1 MSEWISWDEASR
13 MTGLP
18 VPTIE
23 HATRVGRI
31 ERRPRHG
38 TRPSLDRDSVLAW
51 AEWYATERAAIDARR
66 RPKPTS
72 TRVRTYGPPPG
83 PGLWLTATAASA
95 RLGVS
100 ASTVRRLARQ
110 GDLVGHHGERLWVST
125 ASVEAHE
132 AEEARWVTHVEAAS
146 LIGCTRHD
154 VARLVDAG
162 ELAHRVAPRRR
173 PSIDREAAAAFRP
186 LWTERQE
193 ALQQAI
199 QERHAARRP
208 ATAPPDDGDV
218 WVSTA
223 TAALALGITP
233 NAVRQRVERG
243 TLPHRRTAAR
253 LWFRRGDVEAAAA
266 AQAFRARATQ
276 VPRSQ

>member
-13 MTGLP
+13 LTGLP

-51 AEWYATERAAIDARR
+51 AEWYAAERAAIEQRR
-66 RPKPTS
+66 RPKTTS
-72 TRVRTYGPPPG
+72 TRVRTYGPPPDSD
-83 PGLWLTATAASA
+83 LWMTAATASDH
-95 RLGVS
+95 LSVS
-100 ASTVRRLARQ
+100 ESTVRRLVRQ
-110 GDLVGHHGERLWVST
+110 GDLVGHQGERLWVSRD
-125 ASVEAHE
+125 SVEAHK
-132 AEEARWVTHVEAAS
+132 AEEARWVTHVEAAE
-146 LIGCTRHD
+146 LIGCTRHN
-154 VARLVDAG
+154 VALLVDSG
-162 ELAHRVAPRRR
+162 ELAHRIAPRRR
-173 PSIDREAAAAFRP
+173 PSIDQEAAVAFRP
-186 LWTERQE
+186 VWTERQE

-199 QERHAARRP
+199 RERYAARRP

-243 TLPHRRTAAR
+243 TLPHRRTATR
-253 LWFRRGDVEAAAA
+253 LWFRRRDVEAAAA

-276 VPRSQ
+276 VSRSR